1 MDGNIIYD
9 EYNIE
14 FKITEELSRGGQGV
28 VFRTT
33 DENILIKIEF
43 EKETESNNDE
53 SKKKY
58 SNDLRNNEKFKSL
71 RLLPISRNINI
82 TLPKSVLK
90 EYVGYTMDILSDMES
105 LEKVFSMSNPKQAN
119 DWTKLLLKS
128 SEELS
133 NQFSNYILTGG
144 KRKRLIVFLEIAKIL
159 SNLHMNGLV
168 YCDLSPNNVFVT
180 SKGNYI
186 NTWLIDA
193 DNINYQEETL
203 QNGFYTPRYGA
214 PEVIKGKGCT
224 FYSDSYT
231 LAVMLFEELV
241 NNHPFRGSAENQ
253 ENDEDNWDND
263 EILDENTLTFEEK
276 LHYGLLPW
284 ILDKEDDSNELK
296 DSPFFNL
303 LSEEILEKFDRTFS
317 QKGKDKKT
325 TRTSSFEWVE
335 AIAQELDKTV
345 KCKYC
350 EMEYLENE
358 NEICPWCDTKNKIL
372 KIISY
377 NENGKKIWNFYQE
390 IEYGIKK
397 IPLRMIENVSLAHTT
412 ENIFSIRLLDK
423 NKLKIFDFYYEYDFF
438 LIDENEKN
446 RILGSY
452 ITEEKKQLKIL
463 VEHNKTK
470 RKTILE
476 VEIK

>member
-1 MDGNIIYD
+1 MDENIIYD

-14 FKITEELSRGGQGV
+14 FKITKELSRGGQGV

-58 SNDLRNNEKFKSL
+58 SKDLRNNEKFKSL

-203 QNGFYTPRYGA
+203 QNGFYTPKYGA

-241 NNHPFRGSAENQ
+241 NNHPFRGSAEK
-253 ENDEDNWDND
+253 DNWDND

-284 ILDKEDDSNELK
+284 IFFAGAELGSNLPEKINKKLHIRTECFSFDLFRMIRTTSFLLVVWFVVCSPSLRELK
-296 DSPFFNL
+296 SVIRHLF
-303 LSEEILEKFDRTFS
+303 
-317 QKGKDKKT
+317 
-325 TRTSSFEWVE
+325 
-335 AIAQELDKTV
+335 
-345 KCKYC
+345 
-350 EMEYLENE
+350 
-358 NEICPWCDTKNKIL
+358 
-372 KIISY
+372 
-377 NENGKKIWNFYQE
+377 
-390 IEYGIKK
+390 
-397 IPLRMIENVSLAHTT
+397 
-412 ENIFSIRLLDK
+412 IFSDIDLLL
-423 NKLKIFDFYYEYDFF
+423 KLPKFSVSYMLLIVLLVDYLNYKGINVFERFEKQNLIFRWIVIFF
-438 LIDENEKN
+438 FITI
-446 RILGSY
+446 ILLYGHY
-452 ITEEKKQLKIL
+452 GPNYNAANFIYGGF
-463 VEHNKTK
+463 
-470 RKTILE
+470 
-476 VEIK
+476 